1 MSTGEFARILVPT
14 DFSACAEEAWATAQR
29 LARALDADLVLV
41 HVVMEA
47 AVYSGAPFARGLA
60 AEAQAG
66 ARKWADEQL
75 QRWAETARAAGLE
88 VRTELRTGVVH
99 EQIVDAA
106 TETRADL
113 IVLGTHGHGGLKRAV
128 LGSVADR
135 VIRLGPCPVMSV
147 PEPA

>member
-1 MSTGEFARILVPT
+1 VA
-14 DFSACAEEAWATAQR
+14 
-29 LARALDADLVLV
+29 
-41 HVVMEA
+41 
-47 AVYSGAPFARGLA
+47 
-60 AEAQAG
+60 
-66 ARKWADEQL
+66 
-75 QRWAETARAAGLE
+75 
-88 VRTELRTGVVH
+88 H